1 MVRGIGRGGGGIDRG
16 WGGHERSGGERGG
29 GGEAPTSEEPAPS
42 EGRAAAR
49 WRAAVTEARR
59 EAAAAAAAARTA
71 APSCLG
77 ERSGGRRRSSSLLS
91 AFEPGIPC
99 HCDRRAR
106 ERRSRARRHSRR
118 ARDLRGVGSPE
129 GSGLLGRRPAARK
142 DRRSGAPRRVD
153 SRPPSA
159 ADGGGVAA
167 AGARETR
174 RSALVRF
181 VRLVV
186 PPHARRPRV
195 PEVVARAS
203 SWRPRD
209 GVGHVVGRNRC
220 VASRGTSLLALVV

>member
-1 MVRGIGRGGGGIDRG
+1 MSQCDSVSSVEESGETAHARRLHARERRHRVSVSGGGRS
-16 WGGHERSGGERGG
+16 SGG
-29 GGEAPTSEEPAPS
+29 
-42 EGRAAAR
+42 AR
-49 WRAAVTEARR
+49 
-59 EAAAAAAAARTA
+59 
-71 APSCLG
+71 
-77 ERSGGRRRSSSLLS
+77 SLLS
-91 AFEPGIPC
+91 AFEPGSPC

-106 ERRSRARRHSRR
+106 EWRSRARRHSRR

-159 ADGGGVAA
+159 ADGVGVAA

-203 SWRPRD
+203 SLRPRD

-220 VASRGTSLLALVV
+220 AASRGTSLLALVV